1 MILCFK
7 KIIMKKRLGAGNN
20 RTLKISS
27 FPIIESKDFNMTKML
42 GKMITHE
49 EYLAAIR
56 DIIY

>member
-1 MILCFK
+1 MILSFK
-7 KIIMKKRLGAGNN
+7 KLIMKKRLGASNN
-20 RTLKISS
+20 STLKVPS
-27 FPIIESKDFNMTKML
+27 FSVIESKDFNMTKIL